1 MDFDITEAEE
11 QEIDF
16 YFDSEDDEF
25 FVENNEQTNESLYY
39 NLANKEQY
47 VNFLNQTT
55 NPIKK
60 FDDNHTDFLIKMIYL
75 NFLIRKTENK

>member
-39 NLANKEQY
+39 NLANK
-47 VNFLNQTT
+47 
-55 NPIKK
+55 
-60 FDDNHTDFLIKMIYL
+60 DNMLI
-75 NFLIRKTENK
+75 F

>member
-55 NPIKK
+55 NQ
-60 FDDNHTDFLIKMIYL
+60 
-75 NFLIRKTENK
+75 